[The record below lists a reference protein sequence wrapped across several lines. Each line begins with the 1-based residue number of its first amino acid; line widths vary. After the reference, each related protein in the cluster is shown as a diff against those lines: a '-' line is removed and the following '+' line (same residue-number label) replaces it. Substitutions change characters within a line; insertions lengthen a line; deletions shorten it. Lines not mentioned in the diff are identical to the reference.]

1 MNALAIV
8 ALTFALWGGFIA
20 QVARPGAV
28 HAPAAAPESA
38 AALAATP
45 SPAQDCACPPRS

>member
-20 QVARPGAV
+20 QVAHPP
-28 HAPAAAPESA
+28 APAAAPATA

-45 SPAQDCACPPRS
+45 SPAQDCSCPPRW